1 MEAKSLGPSS
11 PPALAIDPQTRILQ
25 KQAEEDRLTAIQDRL
40 SQETRSNLIRY
51 GRQRAFAGGGP
62 SSSPSLNLGPTFG
75 RGL

>member
-1 MEAKSLGPSS
+1 MGPSS
-11 PPALAIDPQTRILQ
+11 PPALQIDPQTRLLQ
-25 KQAEEDRLTAIQDRL
+25 KQAEEDRLSAIQDRL

-62 SSSPSLNLGPTFG
+62 TSNLNLGQTFG